1 MRGEEVTAATTVE
14 RYYLY
19 QGAGRPRL
27 TDWLDVQYS
36 IVGWQIWPIRSG
48 HIGRIGVTEDQH
60 ADSWACREGM
70 SMAQFSV

>member
-48 HIGRIGVTEDQH
+48 RAYWKNRRHGGP
-60 ADSWACREGM
+60 ACRFMGM
-70 SMAQFSV
+70 PGRDVDGAV

>member
-27 TDWLDVQYS
+27 TDWLDVQYR
-36 IVGWQIWPIRSG
+36 GL
-48 HIGRIGVTEDQH
+48 
-60 ADSWACREGM
+60 AD
-70 SMAQFSV
+70 MAD